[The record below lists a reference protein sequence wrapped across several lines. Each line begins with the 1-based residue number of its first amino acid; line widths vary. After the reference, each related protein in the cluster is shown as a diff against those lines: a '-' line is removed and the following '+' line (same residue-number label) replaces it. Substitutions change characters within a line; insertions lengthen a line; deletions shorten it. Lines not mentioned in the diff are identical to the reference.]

1 MSKKI
6 IDQLKPDSKIVLDNL
21 KTILDKEQE
30 YADFLYVIER
40 CVLDEF
46 LNNKSIKDKEIIHY
60 LKHFL
65 ENLDKDED
73 YFESHFEVNLYRD
86 IIEILNER
94 KITKHELVLC
104 IKYLLWS
111 IDNRSWLNDSQAYVK
126 WLTHSADVM
135 SLSEKKDY
143 EEKVRTL
150 CRRKGIPDNQIEA
163 MLKDDFSNIEVE
175 DKESTG
181 FESEFFALDDD
192 KKYDFVIDN
201 FNDAPFLFEVYF
213 SELMENQNY
222 NLAEKLCKQISE
234 IMPDLP
240 HTGILLGIVYKEKGN
255 NILAKHHFR
264 NALIVL
270 DETPDDII
278 PIEDKKA
285 MIEEVKLLLKGL
297 SE

>member
-6 IDQLKPDSKIVLDNL
+6 IDLLKPDSKIVAENL

-30 YADFLYVIER
+30 YAEFLFAIEN

-46 LNNKSIKDKEIIHY
+46 LNNRSIKDKEIIHY

-65 ENLDKDED
+65 DNLDKDED
-73 YFESHFEVNLYRD
+73 YFESHFEANLYENL
-86 IIEILNER
+86 IEILNER

-111 IDNRSWLNDSQAYVK
+111 IDNRSWLDDSQAYVK

-135 SLSEKKDY
+135 SQSEKKAY

-150 CRRKGIPDNQIEA
+150 CKGQGIPDNRIEA
-163 MLKDDFSNIEVE
+163 MLKNDFRDIEME
-175 DKESTG
+175 DKENTDI
-181 FESEFFALDDD
+181 ESEFFALDDN

-201 FNDAPFLFEVYF
+201 FNDAPFLFEVYY
-213 SELMENQNY
+213 SELMESKNY
-222 NLAEKLCKQISE
+222 DLAEKLCKQMSE
-234 IMPDLP
+234 IIPELP
-240 HTGILLGIVYKEKGN
+240 QNDILLGVVYKEKGN
-255 NILAKHHFR
+255 NILAKHHLEKG
-264 NALIVL
+264 LIIL

-278 PIEDKKA
+278 STDEKKA
-285 MIEEVKLLLKGL
+285 IVEEVKLLLKEV